1 MLGTGNDYQR
11 LEHSGHNRHINRH
24 QWDYDELTRLLD
36 DGENRHRLLLD
47 GIKRVIALRRRQ
59 PAFHPNA
66 TQFTLHLGD
75 RVFAFWRQSLD
86 RRQSIFCLNNLSD
99 QSQQLALS
107 DINLVGMDSWHDL
120 ISAQPLA
127 AQDTAL
133 TLEPYQC
140 IWLTNG

>member
-1 MLGTGNDYQR
+1 MN
-11 LEHSGHNRHINRH
+11 LEMKRDIIVVT
-24 QWDYDELTRLLD
+24 D
-36 DGENRHRLLLD
+36 LD
-47 GIKRVIALRRRQ
+47 GIKRLIALRRRQ

-75 RVFAFWRQSLD
+75 RVFAFWRQSQD

-99 QSQQLALS
+99 QPCQLALS

-120 ISAQPLA
+120 ISGQPLA
-127 AQDTAL
+127 AQDTVL